1 MKTLED
7 ALKLSPSR
15 VTAYE
20 QCPRLYWY
28 RYEPDSPKV
37 TRPPSAALSFGN
49 SLHAAMRSLYQQ
61 GGPAH
66 VPTAHLPAML
76 SAVWRSEG
84 YARPEEEQ
92 TAKRRAVAALVSYQ
106 ERNRSFPTRSLYV
119 ESFLEAVVDDIPL
132 LVRPDRVDI
141 LSPGLLAVEYK
152 IGRNAQLGLQ
162 QMAIAYLVLWK
173 LLRQPSD
180 RPIRFL
186 LVHLDSGQEEQQELT
201 EEKAFEQLALY
212 SALRRRILQ
221 REFLATPSAAV
232 CALCEA
238 GKVCVYSFKPL
249 SRED

>member
-1 MKTLED
+1 MKNLED

-15 VTAYE
+15 VEAYE

-66 VPTAHLPAML
+66 VPSAHLPAML
-76 SAVWRSEG
+76 AAVWRSEG

-92 TAKRRAVAALVSYQ
+92 AAKRRAVAALVNYR
-106 ERNRSFPTRSLYV
+106 ERNRSYPTRSLYV
-119 ESFLEAVVDDIPL
+119 ESLLEAALDDVSL
-132 LVRPDRVDI
+132 LVRPDRVDT

-152 IGRNAQLGLQ
+152 TGRNAKLGIH

-173 LLRQPSD
+173 LLRRPSD

-186 LVHLDSGQEEQQELT
+186 LVHLDSGQEQEQELA
-201 EEKAFEQLALY
+201 EEKAFEQLAVY

-221 REFLATPSAAV
+221 REFLAAPSAGV
-232 CALCEA
+232 CAFCEA
-238 GKVCVYSFKPL
+238 GRVCVYSFKPS